1 MKWKEIYEKYKNREN
16 EEIEEIISDFSLKS
30 SVKNFWNNYKKTIII
45 VCIIM
50 MILLIVTFHKN
61 LETLLYVF
69 LLFLILVLSSMF
81 FLRFSITAK
90 SKIVRIYYNG
100 TEIKIPYDKIKNIYL
115 KENKERIFF
124 KKFYFYSIIIL
135 YQTPNNNICDII
147 LPTTFVNKKDFI
159 RCLDKIKTKK
169 SKINYQKKSNDYK
182 RKRFLRKIIILLI
195 LTLIAIIGIF
205 FTNLIA

>member
-1 MKWKEIYEKYKNREN
+1 MKWKEIYEKNKHREN
-16 EEIEEIISDFSLKS
+16 EEIEEIISDFSLKCN
-30 SVKNFWNNYKKTIII
+30 VKNFWNNYKKTIII
-45 VCIIM
+45 VSIII

-69 LLFLILVLSSMF
+69 LLFLILILSSMF
-81 FLRFSITAK
+81 FLKFSITAK
-90 SKIVRIYYNG
+90 SNIVRIYYNG
-100 TEIKIPYDKIKNIYL
+100 AEIKIPYNKVKNIYL
-115 KENKERIFF
+115 KENTERIFF

-135 YQTPNNNICDII
+135 YQTPNNNICDIN

-169 SKINYQKKSNDYK
+169 SKVNYQQKSNKYK
-182 RKRFLRKIIILLI
+182 RKRFLRKIIILFI

-205 FTNLIA
+205 ITNLIT